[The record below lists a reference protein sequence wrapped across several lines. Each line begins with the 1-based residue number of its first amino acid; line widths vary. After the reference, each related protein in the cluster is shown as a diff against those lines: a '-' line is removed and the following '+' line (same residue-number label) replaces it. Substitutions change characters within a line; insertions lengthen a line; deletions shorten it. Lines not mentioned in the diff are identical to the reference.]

1 MLLEKYLIVHGAPT
15 LASLKTA
22 SLFSLRY
29 SSKRELEEQL
39 ESWNRRLEEKGIFLL
54 ELRRTEQKALVYVCR
69 KSHLCADLKKPG
81 VARFLSG
88 CGYASADAAYALRRL
103 KKRLGEEKGF
113 PHEIGI
119 FLGYPL
125 GDVIGFIRNGG
136 KNCKCA
142 GCWKVYCNECEAVKT
157 FAKYRK
163 CREVYTRLWNQGRS
177 IRQLT
182 VAA

>member
-1 MLLEKYLIVHGAPT
+1 MSLEKYLIVHCAPT

-88 CGYASADAAYALRRL
+88 CGYACAAPAEKAAGRGKGMSPRDRDFPGVSFGRCHRL
-103 KKRLGEEKGF
+103 H
-113 PHEIGI
+113 P
-119 FLGYPL
+119 
-125 GDVIGFIRNGG
+125 
-136 KNCKCA
+136 
-142 GCWKVYCNECEAVKT
+142 
-157 FAKYRK
+157 
-163 CREVYTRLWNQGRS
+163 
-177 IRQLT
+177 
-182 VAA
+182 